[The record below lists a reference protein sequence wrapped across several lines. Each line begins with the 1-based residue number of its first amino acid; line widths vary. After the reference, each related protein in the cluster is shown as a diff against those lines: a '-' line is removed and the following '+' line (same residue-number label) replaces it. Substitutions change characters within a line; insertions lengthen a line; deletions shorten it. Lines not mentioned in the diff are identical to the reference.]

1 MPRSPGRVMQPTPS
15 VRRDHSDGAMGAL
28 AQSRD
33 WGVAV
38 SDELDFDE
46 FYAAS
51 FRRVVGQIYAMTG
64 SLAEAED
71 SVQEAFARAWQ
82 RWSRVHDYGDP
93 EAWVRTVAYR
103 ISVSSWRKAA
113 NRLRAHHRA
122 EESGEVPGM
131 NPDRLALMRALCAIS
146 ADQRQAIVLH
156 HLVGL
161 SVEEIARET
170 GAPTGTV
177 KARLARGRRAL
188 APHVSEFAEAGA
200 TGAADPGPG
209 PHPRRT
215 AQATEGSN

>member
-1 MPRSPGRVMQPTPS
+1 M
-15 VRRDHSDGAMGAL
+15 
-28 AQSRD
+28 D

-64 SLAEAED
+64 SLAESED

-82 RWSRVHDYGDP
+82 RWNKVQEYGSP

-113 NRLRAHHRA
+113 NRLSAHQRA
-122 EESGEVPGM
+122 EESAEVPGM
-131 NPDRLALMRALCAIS
+131 NPDRLALMRALRAIS
-146 ADQRQAIVLH
+146 AEQRQAVVLH

-170 GAPTGTV
+170 GAPAGTV
-177 KARLARGRRAL
+177 KARLARGRKAL
-188 APHVSEFAEAGA
+188 APHVSEFAEN
-200 TGAADPGPG
+200 GAADRGAT
-209 PHPRRT
+209 PRTQRT
-215 AQATEGSN
+215 ASAAEGSK